1 MIPGF
6 EDMTSRQRKRRKHDE
21 PRQSDLVH
29 SIIVED
35 GNGQQEHAQQ
45 HRGGPV
51 GSGLIQTDDGVA
63 GQAHNDGHEPI
74 GDVVV
79 DCGALSTTATRC
91 RSSASDHDSE
101 DIGTGASN
109 AASLASARQVEAAAA
124 AAGDSRAHELAGC
137 SDERIAQLDADG
149 DCFFRALELA
159 TDGRVTVKEAR
170 DKVADGLTQA
180 HFDALVAAYA
190 VSPREYVV
198 LSCMRLHLAFS
209 CHAV

>member
-1 MIPGF
+1 M
-6 EDMTSRQRKRRKHDE
+6 
-21 PRQSDLVH
+21 
-29 SIIVED
+29 
-35 GNGQQEHAQQ
+35 
-45 HRGGPV
+45 
-51 GSGLIQTDDGVA
+51 A

-74 GDVVV
+74 DDVVV
-79 DCGALSTTATRC
+79 DSGALSTTATRC
-91 RSSASDHDSE
+91 RSSPSDHDSK

-109 AASLASARQVEAAAA
+109 AASLASAKQLEAAAA
-124 AAGDSRAHELAGC
+124 AAGDSRAHELASC

-149 DCFFRALELA
+149 DCFYRALELA

-198 LSCMRLHLAFS
+198 LSCIRLHLAFS

>member
-1 MIPGF
+1 
-6 EDMTSRQRKRRKHDE
+6 MTSRESKRRRHDDA
-21 PRQSDLVH
+21 RQSDLAQA
-29 SIIVED
+29 IDED
-35 GNGQQEHAQQ
+35 GSGRQEHAQEY
-45 HRGGPV
+45 RGGPDR
-51 GSGLIQTDDGVA
+51 GGLIQTDDGVA

-74 GDVVV
+74 DDVVV
-79 DCGALSTTATRC
+79 DSGALSTTATRC
-91 RSSASDHDSE
+91 HGSASAHDSK